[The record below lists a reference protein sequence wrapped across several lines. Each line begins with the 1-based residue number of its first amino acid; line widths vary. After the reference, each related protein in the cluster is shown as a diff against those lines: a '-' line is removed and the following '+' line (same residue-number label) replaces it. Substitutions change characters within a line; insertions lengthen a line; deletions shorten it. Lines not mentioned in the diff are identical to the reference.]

1 MPDQAGA
8 AAPTGPSPVG
18 PLIVVALDFGLKRI
32 GIASGDTLTRAA
44 HPRTTISNGPKGP
57 DWAAL
62 ERLLTDVRPARIAVG
77 EPYNADGSVS
87 PLTEAARRFAAELAQ
102 RSHLPV
108 DLVDERWSSQDA
120 EERLRDAR
128 ASGERR
134 RRVTRQDIDAAAAAV
149 ILERWLERWSKQ
161 HTRT

>member
-1 MPDQAGA
+1 MPDRNAVQ
-8 AAPTGPSPVG
+8 
-18 PLIVVALDFGLKRI
+18 IVVALDFGLKRI

-44 HPRTTISNGPKGP
+44 HPRHTLSNGPQGP
-57 DWAAL
+57 DWSAL
-62 ERLLTDVRPARIAVG
+62 ERVLGDLRPARIVVG

-87 PLTEAARRFAAELAQ
+87 ALTEAARRFAAGLAQ
-102 RSHLPV
+102 RFHLPV

-134 RRVTRQDIDAAAAAV
+134 RRVKKEDVDAAAAAV
-149 ILERWLERWSKQ
+149 ILERWFERPQEIEKKA
-161 HTRT
+161 